1 MARTPELVKYV
12 KTSLKK
18 HGITTKVLQNNSH
31 TTLVSMK
38 KDGFLYEYEVR
49 NQTANWDSYITFLR
63 AAFSAQQI
71 RKENNQSEDV
81 VLV

>member
-1 MARTPELVKYV
+1 
-12 KTSLKK
+12 
-18 HGITTKVLQNNSH
+18 
-31 TTLVSMK
+31 MK
-38 KDGFLYEYEVR
+38 KDGFSYEYEVR

-81 VLV
+81 ALVG